1 MDDSRKE
8 DAHAQ
13 ARAHPHKCLCCSVS
27 HLVRLVFFRS
37 KQTHASVCHMR
48 LRAQTHASVCHM
60 RLRAQTH
67 ASLCHM
73 RLRACAVLS
82 YACSVLRLFCLTPV
96 LSYACSVFESY
107 ASMNVCTYVSTSIRW
122 VRVFF
127 RHPVP
132 PRGNCQGFEYALF
145 FSFLFLSLHA

>member
-27 HLVRLVFFRS
+27 HLVRLFFFRS
-37 KQTHASVCHMR
+37 K
-48 LRAQTHASVCHM
+48 
-60 RLRAQTH
+60 QTH

-73 RLRACAVLS
+73 RLRAHTHASLCHMRVRACAVLS

-145 FSFLFLSLHA
+145 FLFCFSPCMHE